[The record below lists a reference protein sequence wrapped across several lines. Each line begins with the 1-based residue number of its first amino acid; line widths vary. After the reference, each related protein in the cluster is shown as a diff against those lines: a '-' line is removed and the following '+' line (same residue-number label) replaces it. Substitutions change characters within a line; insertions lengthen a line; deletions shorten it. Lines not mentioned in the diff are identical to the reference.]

1 MGNSRRYL
9 GSELWDVTGL
19 GVTIQTKS
27 LSGDV
32 LAACDNTS
40 LNTWTVEPGKE
51 HPWGCSEARGRERGM
66 NQFRMLRMSRVSKEP
81 QTSVRT
87 PYRNRNLPGKQPTV
101 GTRQSAIHGQ
111 TTTISP
117 SSPLPIFR
125 AIALAPTKSTW
136 KDDKIHDAI
145 LQSSSSACS

>member
-1 MGNSRRYL
+1 M
-9 GSELWDVTGL
+9 TGL